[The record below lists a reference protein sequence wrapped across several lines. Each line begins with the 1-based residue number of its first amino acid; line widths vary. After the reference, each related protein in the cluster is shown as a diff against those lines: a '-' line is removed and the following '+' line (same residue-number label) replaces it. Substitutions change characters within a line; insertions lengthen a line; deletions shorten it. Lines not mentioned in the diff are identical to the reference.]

1 MSNQHPSPHA
11 QAERIR
17 HDLEV
22 INSFNA
28 TPGQG
33 ITRLT
38 FSPEHRNA
46 VSYVLHEL
54 EKTGARVSFTRG
66 GSLRGRLVGEA
77 EDGPAVI
84 TGSHLDTVVHGGG
97 YDGPA
102 GVVAALEL
110 GRVIAE
116 RQIPHR
122 LPIDLVAFA
131 EEEGARFVQGVLGS
145 SIWTGRISMDQISQI
160 EDKEGLSYLEA
171 MEHAGITIDDN
182 QVLTPDKLRAMLE
195 IHIEQGA
202 VLEREGIGLGLVEA
216 IVGIK
221 HYEVTIGGLA
231 NHAGTTRMGFRHDA
245 IQGAARII
253 AAAEEIASNHSHTS
267 VATVG
272 RISAEP
278 NQINVIPGRA
288 KFSLDIRD
296 TSAASLDSMVTR
308 IRNAIDEICSER
320 GLRFDIKQ
328 LIDIP
333 PVPMSSELINIM
345 EQKAAYKNMRT
356 LKMHSGAGHDACNFA
371 DMTQTGMIFV
381 PSRDGR
387 SHCPEEFTKAEN
399 IALAA
404 DLLLETVIE
413 LTA

>member
-1 MSNQHPSPHA
+1 MSNQHPFPYA
-11 QAERIR
+11 QAKRIR

-22 INSFNA
+22 INSYNA
-28 TPGQG
+28 IPGQG

-46 VSYVLHEL
+46 VSYIVHEL
-54 EKTGARVSFTRG
+54 DKIGAIISFTRG
-66 GSLRGRLVGEA
+66 GNLRGRLIGET
-77 EDGPAVI
+77 EDGPTVI

-102 GVVAALEL
+102 GVVAALEM
-110 GRVIAE
+110 GRVIVE
-116 RQIPHR
+116 RKIPHR

-131 EEEGARFVQGVLGS
+131 EEEGARFGRGVLGS

-160 EDKEGLSYLEA
+160 EDEEGLSYLEA
-171 MEHAGITIDDN
+171 MERAGITVNDN
-182 QVLTPDKLRAMLE
+182 EVLTSDKLRAMLE

-202 VLEREGIGLGLVEA
+202 VLEREGINLGLVEA

-221 HYEVTIGGLA
+221 HYEVIIGGLP
-231 NHAGTTRMGFRHDA
+231 NHAGTTQMGFRNDA
-245 IQGAARII
+245 IQGAARVI
-253 AAAEEIASNHSHTS
+253 AATEEIASNHSQTS

-278 NQINVIPGRA
+278 NQINVIPGLA

-296 TSAASLDSMVTR
+296 SSESSLDSMLTK
-308 IRNAIDEICSER
+308 IKDAIGEICSER
-320 GLRFDIKQ
+320 GLRFDIKR

-333 PVPMSSELINIM
+333 PVPMSSEIINIM
-345 EQKAAYKNMRT
+345 EQRAAYMNMRT

-371 DMTQTGMIFV
+371 DLTNTGMIFV

-404 DLLLETVIE
+404 DLLLETVIK